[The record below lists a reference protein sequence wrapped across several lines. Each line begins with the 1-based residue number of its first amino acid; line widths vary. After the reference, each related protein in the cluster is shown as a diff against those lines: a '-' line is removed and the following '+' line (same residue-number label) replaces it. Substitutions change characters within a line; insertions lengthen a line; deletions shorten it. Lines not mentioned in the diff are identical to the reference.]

1 MHQSQSLGLRGP
13 LLVMV
18 SIKIFQ
24 LQNYSAIYRPLSSAS
39 ENTMDLLFH
48 FERPLNMVSQWEP
61 EAINLGFSFSAIV
74 AVLRHLIN
82 QTCYLCV
89 LSV

>member
-1 MHQSQSLGLRGP
+1 
-13 LLVMV
+13 
-18 SIKIFQ
+18 
-24 LQNYSAIYRPLSSAS
+24 
-39 ENTMDLLFH
+39 
-48 FERPLNMVSQWEP
+48 MVSQWEP

-89 LSV
+89 SSV

>member
-1 MHQSQSLGLRGP
+1 
-13 LLVMV
+13 
-18 SIKIFQ
+18 
-24 LQNYSAIYRPLSSAS
+24 
-39 ENTMDLLFH
+39 
-48 FERPLNMVSQWEP
+48 MVSQWEP

-82 QTCYLCV
+82 QTSYLCV